1 MIRAMRRSV
10 TLFVAACL
18 AACSAA
24 SPPADETPTRTCDA
38 AKVRGK
44 PLAVRCGDLVDAE
57 GRVRILRGVNARVEG
72 IFDVTFD
79 DGRQALEPIPAFD
92 ASDAA
97 QMRAWGFDAVRLPIH
112 WSGIEPTET
121 GGFDERYLGR
131 IDAFLAL
138 AQKEDLMVLLD
149 LHQDAYSKE
158 IGEDGAPRWAIEPPP
173 PAVLGGP
180 LTDLDARRQSK
191 PVLDAF
197 ATFFGASPAGERLRG
212 RFVAM
217 ARMVAARYASSS
229 SVLGLEIF
237 NEPVTDV
244 AGLGRLDA
252 LAYPAL
258 RQAAPDKIY
267 AFEPS
272 AVRNFLDQAPAPA
285 APLGPMSAYAPHV
298 YTLSFTGTPAQFA
311 AMTKDTL
318 RRSNENARAEADAW
332 DAPLLVG
339 EWGMDPKG
347 ARAAEYLAW
356 QAELQD
362 EARAS
367 SFFWVWKEDSQG
379 SWGCFDRA
387 ASGAA
392 AWAERT
398 ALRRALAHVR
408 PMAVAGLPQ
417 HFGFDRT
424 KGVFEL
430 VFTGDPEVVAPH
442 LVSVPE
448 ILGAPTAV
456 RCDGAPATYVL
467 EAHGVVS
474 VKCGESAK
482 VHRLEVTVALP

>member
-1 MIRAMRRSV
+1 MIRPMRRLLSV
-10 TLFVAACL
+10 SVAATL
-18 AACSAA
+18 AACSATTA
-24 SPPADETPTRTCDA
+24 PPDEAPTRTCDA

-44 PLAVRCGDLVDAE
+44 PLAVRCGDLVDSE

-72 IFDVTFD
+72 IFDVSFD
-79 DGRQALEPIPAFD
+79 DGRQALEPIPVFD

-97 QMRAWGFDAVRLPIH
+97 EMRAWGFDAIRLPIH
-112 WSGIEPTET
+112 WSGIEPTAS
-121 GGFDERYLGR
+121 GGFDERYLAR

-138 AQKEDLMVLLD
+138 AAKEGLLVLLD

-180 LTDLDARRQSK
+180 LTDLDVRRQSK

-197 ATFFGASPAGERLRG
+197 ATFFGASEAGERLRA
-212 RFVAM
+212 RFVSM
-217 ARMVAARYASSS
+217 ARMVAARYASSPT
-229 SVLGLEIF
+229 VLGLEIF

-244 AGLGRLDA
+244 AGLARLDA

-258 RQAAPDKIY
+258 RQAAPEKIY

-272 AVRNFLDQAPAPA
+272 AVRNFLDQAPTPSR
-285 APLGPMSAYAPHV
+285 PLGPMSGYAPHV

-332 DAPLLVG
+332 EAPLLVG

-347 ARAAEYLAW
+347 PRAAEYLAW

-379 SWGCFDRA
+379 SWGCFDRV
-387 ASGAA
+387 ASGTS

-398 ALRRALAHVR
+398 ALRQALAHVR
-408 PMAVAGLPQ
+408 PMAIAGLPQ
-417 HFGFDRT
+417 RFSFDRAA
-424 KGVFEL
+424 GVFDL
-430 VFTGDPEVVAPH
+430 AFVGDPEVVAPH

-448 ILGAPTAV
+448 ILGPPSAV
-456 RCDGAPATYVL
+456 RCDGEPATYVV

-474 VKCGESAK
+474 VQCGGSAK
-482 VHRLEVTVALP
+482 VHHLEVRVRRP

>member
-1 MIRAMRRSV
+1 MLRRMRRLLT
-10 TLFVAACL
+10 TLVL
-18 AACSAA
+18 AACSATRA
-24 SPPADETPTRTCDA
+24 APDEAEARTCDA

-79 DGRQALEPIPAFD
+79 DGRQALEPVPSFD
-92 ASDAA
+92 AGDAA

-112 WSGIEPTET
+112 WSGIEPTEA

-131 IDAFLAL
+131 VDAFLAL
-138 AQKEDLMVLLD
+138 AQKESLLVLLD

-173 PAVLGGP
+173 TAVLGGP
-180 LTDLDARRQSK
+180 LTDLDVRRQSK

-197 ATFFGASPAGERLRG
+197 ATFFGPSAAGERLRG

-217 ARMVAARYASSS
+217 ARMVAARYAASPN
-229 SVLGLEIF
+229 VIGLEIF
-237 NEPVTDV
+237 NEPITDV
-244 AGLGRLDA
+244 AGLARLDA
-252 LAYPAL
+252 LAYPVMRA
-258 RQAAPDKIY
+258 AAPDKLY

-272 AVRNFLDQAPAPA
+272 AVRNFLDQAPTPA
-285 APLGPMSAYAPHV
+285 RPLGPMTAYAPHV

-367 SFFWVWKEDSQG
+367 SFFWVWKEDAQG

-387 ASGAA
+387 ASGASV
-392 AWAERT
+392 WTERA

-408 PMAVAGLPQ
+408 PMAIAGLPQ
-417 HFGFDRT
+417 HFGFDRA
-424 KGVFEL
+424 KGAFEL

-448 ILGAPTAV
+448 LLGPPSAV
-456 RCDGAPATYVL
+456 RCDGAPVAYVM

-474 VKCGESAK
+474 VRCGESAK
-482 VHRLEVTVALP
+482 VHRLEITVALP